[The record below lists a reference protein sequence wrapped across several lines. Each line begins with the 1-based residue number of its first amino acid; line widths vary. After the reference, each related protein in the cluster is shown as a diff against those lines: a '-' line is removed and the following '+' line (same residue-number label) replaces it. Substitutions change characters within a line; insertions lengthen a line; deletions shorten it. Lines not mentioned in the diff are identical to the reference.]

1 MVKRY
6 IYCTSSEYVT
16 FYKIGITKNLQQ
28 RIREANTCKHA
39 WAIQNWKYDFAI
51 EVETDHNG
59 GNNYERETTMH
70 EALVAMGATRIGNKE
85 QFANISLENI
95 RLLFKTMSTKFVDPL
110 TALPIEDVET
120 EEEEQE
126 EEEESECEP
135 EPEPET
141 TKTDVSNL
149 LEYLQDGQSFY
160 VKTEFETM
168 RPSEVMS
175 VVFHVVPTA
184 KNGWEV
190 EFPDGRRC
198 TAPMEV
204 LRYARS
210 LTGATEEELET
221 FIHDAKKRLFV
232 ERDGVCIYTLYKRKR
247 KELQSKSVNL

>member
-6 IYCTSSEYVT
+6 IYCTSSEYAT

-28 RIREANTCKHA
+28 RIRDANTCKHA
-39 WAIQNWKYDFAI
+39 WAIQDWKYEFVI
-51 EVETDHNG
+51 EVETDYDG
-59 GNNYERETTMH
+59 GNNYEREITMH
-70 EALVAMGATRIGNKE
+70 DTLVAIGAKRIGVKE
-85 QFANISLENI
+85 QFANISLEKI
-95 RLLFKTMSTKFVDPL
+95 RLLFRTMSTKFVDPL
-110 TALPIEDVET
+110 TAPALEDMVVE

-126 EEEESECEP
+126 EEEEDTP
-135 EPEPET
+135 
-141 TKTDVSNL
+141 KTDVSNL

-168 RPSEVMS
+168 RPSEVVS

-204 LRYARS
+204 LRYARC
-210 LTGATEEELET
+210 LTGATEEELEV
-221 FIHDAKKRLFV
+221 FVHDAKKRLFV

-247 KELQSKSVNL
+247 RLNR